1 MPHRSSDVHDRP
13 LQSTIRSGVD
23 LWVDMEITG
32 ITERLCSRVADGLG
46 FEPSVPPWLGA
57 FTPSKTSMSGSVGVG
72 GFEKGEFEGNSATE
86 KVAAQIGVRGP
97 IRSNSARRKSL
108 LGVTRP
114 QQR

>member
-1 MPHRSSDVHDRP
+1 M
-13 LQSTIRSGVD
+13 
-23 LWVDMEITG
+23 
-32 ITERLCSRVADGLG
+32 G

-97 IRSNSARRKSL
+97 IRSNSARRGYPPSATVALTELGSDVPKSPA
-108 LGVTRP
+108 GNGSIGGSRDCATAAGQTTRTGNNAVRDNP
-114 QQR
+114 TI